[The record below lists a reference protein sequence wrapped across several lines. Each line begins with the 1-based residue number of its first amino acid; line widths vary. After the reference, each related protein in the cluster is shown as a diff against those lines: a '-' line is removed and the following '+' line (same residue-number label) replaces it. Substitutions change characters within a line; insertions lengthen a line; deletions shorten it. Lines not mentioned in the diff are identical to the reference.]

1 MGGEN
6 EAEKVKRNF
15 YSAEGFIFHLS
26 QTCEKHTDIQPP
38 VPLPH
43 IPRLDT
49 RGQAHSNAELNGLP

>member
-15 YSAEGFIFHLS
+15 YSVEGFIFHLS